1 MKKLGPYEVQD
12 EIGRGA
18 MGIVY
23 RGFDPAIQRPVALK
37 TLNRAAADETDWQNM
52 QERLFREARTAGAL
66 SHPGIVTVY
75 QVGQDETGLTYVAM
89 EYVDGVSL
97 AQGLRQ
103 VRPSVGTTLKL
114 LRQAAE
120 ALDYAHRQ
128 GIVHRDVKPANLLIQ
143 RDNGLLKVADFGIA
157 RVLSQVTT
165 ATSHTA
171 GSPAYMSPEQIQSR
185 PLDGR
190 SDQYSLAV
198 VAYEMLT
205 GEWPFNAD
213 SVTSLAFK
221 SVYETPQL
229 ELLDAIPGGIAMR
242 PALERALAKKSEDR
256 FPTCAA
262 FVESMTEAMTPQP
275 SHIPGQASAAPVPPV
290 AKASKAGPALAV
302 IGVAAGVLL
311 LVAGVRYVPAWL
323 NAKPA
328 VETPKV
334 ELARQAAEPPPSKLE
349 AAKLEPPKPEPPKL
363 PAEKPKTETPR
374 PVAAVP
380 AKPKPEPAPVQIAEL
395 RALPELSL
403 PKVVKVEPKME
414 QAPAPAPPP
423 AAVKTA
429 EPAPSRIEPPKPVV
443 TTPIQLIEQFSPDY
457 TDQARR
463 EGIEG
468 VVALEFEVS
477 EAGVA
482 ESIRVVR
489 SIDPGLDRKAMEALA
504 KWRFRPATA
513 DGKPVRKRA
522 RASVEFKLER
532 PVPSLRKR

>member
-1 MKKLGPYEVQD
+1 MQKLGPYELQG

-37 TLNRAAADETDWQNM
+37 TLNRAAADEADWQSM

-66 SHPGIVTVY
+66 SHPGIVTIY
-75 QVGQDETGLTYVAM
+75 QVGQDETGMTWVAM
-89 EYVDGVSL
+89 EFVDGVSL
-97 AQGLRQ
+97 AQGLRK
-103 VRPSVGTTLKL
+103 VRPSVGTALKL
-114 LRQAAE
+114 LRQAAD

-143 RDNGLLKVADFGIA
+143 RDNGLLKVVDFGIA

-221 SVYETPQL
+221 SVYEAPQL
-229 ELLDAIPGGIAMR
+229 ELLDAIPGGRAMR
-242 PALERALAKKSEDR
+242 PALERALAKNPEDR
-256 FPTCAA
+256 FPTCGEFARA
-262 FVESMTEAMTPQP
+262 MTEAMTPVP
-275 SHIPGQASAAPVPPV
+275 GPIPGQASAAPVAPV
-290 AKASKAGPALAV
+290 PKTSKAGPALAV

-311 LVAGVRYVPAWL
+311 LVAGVRYVPGWL

-328 VETPKV
+328 AETPKV
-334 ELARQAAEPPPSKLE
+334 ELAKQATEPTPSKPE
-349 AAKLEPPKPEPPKL
+349 VPKPEPAKL
-363 PAEKPKTETPR
+363 PAAKPQTETPR
-374 PVAAVP
+374 PIAAAP
-380 AKPKPEPAPVQIAEL
+380 PKPKPEPAPVQIAEL

-414 QAPAPAPPP
+414 QAPAPAPAPMKP
-423 AAVKTA
+423 A
-429 EPAPSRIEPPKPVV
+429 EPAPAKVDPPKPVV
-443 TTPIQLIEQFSPDY
+443 TTPIQVVEQFSPDY
-457 TDQARR
+457 TEQARR

-482 ESIRVVR
+482 ENIRVVR

-522 RASVEFKLER
+522 RASMEFKLER

>member
-1 MKKLGPYEVQD
+1 MKKLGPYEVQG

-37 TLNRAAADETDWQNM
+37 TLNRAAADEADWHNM

-66 SHPGIVTVY
+66 SHPGIVTIY

-103 VRPSVGTTLKL
+103 VRPSVGTTLRL
-114 LRQAAE
+114 LRQAAD

-198 VAYEMLT
+198 VACEMLT

-221 SVYETPQL
+221 SVYEAPQL
-229 ELLDAIPGGIAMR
+229 DLLDAIPGGRAMR
-242 PALERALAKKSEDR
+242 PALERALAKKPEDR
-256 FPTCAA
+256 FPTCAE
-262 FVESMTEAMTPQP
+262 FVGAMTEAMTPRP
-275 SHIPGQASAAPVPPV
+275 SPIPGQVSAVPVPPV
-290 AKASKAGPALAV
+290 AKISNAGPALAV
-302 IGVAAGVLL
+302 VGVAAGVLL

-328 VETPKV
+328 AETPKV
-334 ELARQAAEPPPSKLE
+334 ELAKQVAEIP
-349 AAKLEPPKPEPPKL
+349 PPKPEPAKL
-363 PAEKPKTETPR
+363 PAEKPKIETPR
-374 PVAAVP
+374 PIAAAP
-380 AKPKPEPAPVQIAEL
+380 PKPKPEPAPVQIAEL

-403 PKVVKVEPKME
+403 PKVVKVEPNME
-414 QAPAPAPPP
+414 QAAAPAPAPVPPP
-423 AAVKTA
+423 APVKTT
-429 EPAPSRIEPPKPVV
+429 EPAPAKLEPPKPVV
-443 TTPIQLIEQFSPDY
+443 TTPIQVVEQFSPDY

-468 VVALEFEVS
+468 VVTLEFEVA

-482 ESIRVVR
+482 ENMRVVR

-522 RASVEFKLER
+522 RASMEFKLER

>member
-1 MKKLGPYEVQD
+1 MNKLGPYEVQG

-37 TLNRAAADETDWQNM
+37 TLNRAAADEADWHNM

-66 SHPGIVTVY
+66 SHPGIVTIY

-221 SVYETPQL
+221 SVYEAPQL
-229 ELLDAIPGGIAMR
+229 GLLDAIPGGRAMR

-262 FVESMTEAMTPQP
+262 FIGAMAEAMTPQP
-275 SHIPGQASAAPVPPV
+275 SPIPGQMGPAPVAPV
-290 AKASKAGPALAV
+290 AKTSKAGPALAV

-311 LVAGVRYVPAWL
+311 LVAGVRYVPGWMS
-323 NAKPA
+323 AKPV
-328 VETPKV
+328 VETRQV
-334 ELARQAAEPPPSKLE
+334 ELPKPATE
-349 AAKLEPPKPEPPKL
+349 APPPKPEVAKPEPAKL

-374 PVAAVP
+374 PIAPAP

-403 PKVVKVEPKME
+403 PKVVKVEPKLE

-423 AAVKTA
+423 PPPPAKTA
-429 EPAPSRIEPPKPVV
+429 EPAPAKLEPPRPVV
-443 TTPIQLIEQFSPDY
+443 TTPIQVVEQFSPDY

-468 VVALEFEVS
+468 VVTLEFEVA

-482 ESIRVVR
+482 ENMRVVR

-513 DGKPVRKRA
+513 DGRPVRKRA
-522 RASVEFKLER
+522 RASMEFKLER